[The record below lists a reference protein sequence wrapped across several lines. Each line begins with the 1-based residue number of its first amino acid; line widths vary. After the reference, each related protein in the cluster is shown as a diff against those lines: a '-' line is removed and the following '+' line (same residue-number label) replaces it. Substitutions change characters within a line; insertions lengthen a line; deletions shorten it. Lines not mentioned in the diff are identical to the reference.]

1 MRDVRN
7 EKRNLSCSVVVL
19 GLALV
24 ASTACWAQSSTI
36 GGNPIFQR
44 QGVDSTGGDFFLV
57 DTNNPFTADGDLT
70 NWEIFAGA
78 THPVQLVIYRN
89 IGGNNVEVARSA
101 LVTPTLGY
109 NLFSLNNQP
118 TISVKAGDF
127 VGAHTT
133 SGAVISNSVD
143 DHASGTCFT
152 GLFNSVW
159 FSFSAVSTAL
169 TCSQNRHYSL
179 RATGQTQN
187 QQ

>member
-78 THPVQLVIYRN
+78 TNPVQLVIYRN
-89 IGGNNVEVARSA
+89 IGGEQRRGCQKRSGDTDA
-101 LVTPTLGY
+101 WI
-109 NLFSLNNQP
+109 QP
-118 TISVKAGDF
+118 VLSKQPA
-127 VGAHTT
+127 
-133 SGAVISNSVD
+133 D
-143 DHASGTCFT
+143 DQRESWGFR
-152 GLFNSVW
+152 W
-159 FSFSAVSTAL
+159 
-169 TCSQNRHYSL
+169 
-179 RATGQTQN
+179 RAYYIGGGN
-187 QQ
+187 QQFG